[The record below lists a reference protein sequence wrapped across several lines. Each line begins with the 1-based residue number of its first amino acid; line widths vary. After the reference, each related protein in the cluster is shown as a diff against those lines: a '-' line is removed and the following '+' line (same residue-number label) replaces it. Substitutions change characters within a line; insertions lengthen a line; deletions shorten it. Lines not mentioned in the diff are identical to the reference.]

1 MKRFGHTPR
10 RMPQNVGSKP
20 ERSSEK
26 QVRLQKVLASAGI
39 ASRRKAEELI
49 AQGRVQVN
57 GQTVTEL
64 GSKADPDRDH
74 IRVDGK
80 LIHVAT
86 EHRYYM
92 LNKPRG
98 FITTASDPQ
107 GRPTAMDFFSRV
119 RLRLFPVGR
128 LDYASEGLLVVT
140 NDGALAN
147 TLSRAS
153 SHVPKTYLVKV
164 SGIPGKDG
172 LDKLRRGVS
181 IPLGEVESSERRVRT
196 APAKVK
202 LFRAGDNPWYE
213 IAITEGRNRQL
224 RKMFEEIGHHVEKIR
239 RVGYGPLVLDVEP
252 GEFRELT
259 DREVRALREAVNSR
273 PLKPRN
279 PQDQPRMHAKKETFS
294 LRVES
299 NYREGASDGKG
310 NVCGGMLLGTAGE
323 IRSHSRR
330 GGDRCGV

>member
-1 MKRFGHTPR
+1 MTYPKPSNVFQKPKRAPR
-10 RMPQNVGSKP
+10 RDSPRK
-20 ERSSEK
+20 ERSGENP
-26 QVRLQKVLASAGI
+26 VRLQKILAGAGI

-49 AQGRVQVN
+49 VAGRVQVN
-57 GQTVTEL
+57 GQVVTEL

-107 GRPTAMDFFSRV
+107 GRPTAMDFFSRT

-147 TLSRAS
+147 ALSRAS

-164 SGIPGKDG
+164 SGIPSEDG
-172 LDKLRRGVS
+172 LNKLRRGVS
-181 IPLGEVESSERRVRT
+181 IPVGEVGSGERRVRT

-202 LFRAGDNPWYE
+202 LFRSGDNPWYE
-213 IAITEGRNRQL
+213 ITISEGRNRQL

-259 DREVRALREAVNSR
+259 DREVRALREAAATPHPHRTSDRKSR
-273 PLKPRN
+273 AKRNARPPRRI
-279 PQDQPRMHAKKETFS
+279 QS
-294 LRVES
+294 
-299 NYREGASDGKG
+299 
-310 NVCGGMLLGTAGE
+310 
-323 IRSHSRR
+323 
-330 GGDRCGV
+330 